1 MFCNKCGHEIADD
14 SNFCSNCGEKFQKDP
29 VVEDDKKD
37 SIAIVIFIIIALL
50 IGGIIAIYATIQGIE
65 GNESP
70 IISLGTR
77 DATNDDIIAN
87 VENRILSIQ
96 ASEKISNLV
105 VEVKYLD
112 KDKKILKT
120 ENINVGNIAPGNT
133 FEYRLTLTGIQVPD
147 LDKLKTFSIRVI
159 EGTIKK

>member
-65 GNESP
+65 GNE
-70 IISLGTR
+70 L
-77 DATNDDIIAN
+77 
-87 VENRILSIQ
+87 
-96 ASEKISNLV
+96 
-105 VEVKYLD
+105 
-112 KDKKILKT
+112 
-120 ENINVGNIAPGNT
+120 
-133 FEYRLTLTGIQVPD
+133 
-147 LDKLKTFSIRVI
+147 
-159 EGTIKK
+159 